1 MHADDDSREQVILT
15 YVRAHFGRSISGADI
30 GPETPLFSSNLIDSF
45 GVLELIAFIEGTFH
59 VEIELSAHDL
69 EDFDTAKKIV
79 ALVRTLPL
87 IGT

>member
-1 MHADDDSREQVILT
+1 MHADDDSRVQAVLA
-15 YVRAHFGRSISGADI
+15 YVRAHVGRSISGAGI
-30 GPETPLFSSNLIDSF
+30 GSDTPLFSTNLIDSF
-45 GVLELIAFIEGTFH
+45 GVLELIAFIEQTFH

-69 EDFDTAKKIV
+69 EDFDTARKIV